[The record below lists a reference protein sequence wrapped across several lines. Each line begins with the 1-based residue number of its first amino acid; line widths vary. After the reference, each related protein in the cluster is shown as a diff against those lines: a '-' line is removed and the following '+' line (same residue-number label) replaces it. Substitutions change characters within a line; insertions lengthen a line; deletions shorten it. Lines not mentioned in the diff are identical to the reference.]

1 MRSTGF
7 IVTAALAIAISA
19 PAQAAWKEFT
29 YNDLGIRKDFPL
41 EPKRTTGLYKTR
53 IVDNAKADI
62 LTAEQNGVIYRLT
75 VVDLRSRA
83 QDGATIMGE
92 CNYNSLTQ
100 AAKALGDYSTEIGLG
115 PNGVYG
121 RWTSVDM
128 ANKDRVMTAC
138 YFTKGRLYKIESVI
152 TPRHEFHPNS
162 PEAFRFVNALDFNMD
177 PNRDVPR
184 PAAPGAAARTGP
196 APGPAGEGKAVPAPG
211 IR

>member
-1 MRSTGF
+1 MRSTSF
-7 IVTAALAIAISA
+7 IVTAAVAVAISA

-29 YNDLGIRKDFPL
+29 YNDLGIRKDFPV
-41 EPKRTTGLYKTR
+41 EPKRAVGTYKTR

-62 LTAEQNGVIYRLT
+62 LTTEQNGVIYRLT

-100 AAKALGDYSTEIGLG
+100 AAKALGDYSTEIGR
-115 PNGVYG
+115 VYG

-128 ANKDRVMTAC
+128 ANMDRVMTAC
-138 YFTKGRLYKIESVI
+138 YFTTGRLYKIESVI
-152 TPRHEFHPNS
+152 TPKHEFHPNS

-196 APGPAGEGKAVPAPG
+196 APGSAGDGKAVPAPG